1 MGEPLVLSKKLL
13 VSSVLGVLIIGG
25 AFYIS
30 NKRNST
36 PIIIETPV
44 QNTATTDDKLVYNPD
59 NSPTEDSTDNSATDE
74 PESLTETDILTR
86 NVIGPYLKQLK
97 DGNYTPES
105 GQQIVERATDYMLQL
120 NFTPTTAT
128 ELNII
133 TDTSKPAVEIYKTQ
147 LQQAL
152 QPIFNL
158 KEYELTIYARAIRDN
173 SKDDFDS
180 LANIA
185 TVYNNAALEVLKVPV
200 PKDVSAVHL
209 AIVNSLRKFSVILTE
224 LSKGYDDPAASL
236 SGTAN
241 FSQAEEELGR
251 AFEDLKTYF
260 ILKGVYDTSI

>member
-1 MGEPLVLSKKLL
+1 MGEPLVISKKLL
-13 VSSVLGVLIIGG
+13 ASSIFGVLIIGL

-30 NKRNST
+30 NKQNNI
-36 PIIIETPV
+36 PIIIQAADVDTSQNSNTYDTIAETTP
-44 QNTATTDDKLVYNPD
+44 TDAVVKDAKP
-59 NSPTEDSTDNSATDE
+59 
-74 PESLTETDILTR
+74 LTQTDILTR

-97 DGNYTPES
+97 DGNYSRES
-105 GQQIVERATDYMLQL
+105 SQQIVQKATDYMLQL
-120 NFTPTTAT
+120 SFTPTIAQ
-128 ELNII
+128 ELNIT
-133 TDTSKPAVEIYKTQ
+133 TDTNKPTVEVYKAE

-173 SKDDFDS
+173 SKQDFDS
-180 LANIA
+180 LAEIA
-185 TVYNNAALEVLKVPV
+185 TVYNNAALEALKVAV
-200 PKDVSAVHL
+200 PTDVSAVHL

-241 FSQAEEELGR
+241 FTQAEEELGR

-260 ILKGVYDTSI
+260 ILKKVYNTSI